1 MSDVQTQVGSDPQD
15 PQDTLDLKAERVQ
28 FEFAAA
34 ASAAIEGAQQRWV
47 EDRLRKM
54 PGWSLASG
62 GQAIGRT
69 RSLPSP
75 FGATDYASFILREAA
90 RTRQAVQIQLSGRR
104 VVITVLAPSYGQESG
119 GIGREQLD
127 FAASLV

>member
-1 MSDVQTQVGSDPQD
+1 MSDVQMQVGSD

-28 FEFAAA
+28 FEFAAL
-34 ASAAIEGAQQRWV
+34 ASAASEGAQQKWV

-69 RSLPSP
+69 RFLPSP
-75 FGATDYASFILREAA
+75 FGATDYASFVLREAA
-90 RTRQAVQIQLSGRR
+90 RTRQEVQIHLSGSR
-104 VVITVLAPSYGQESG
+104 VMITVLAPSYGEGSG
-119 GIGREQLD
+119 AIGREQLD